1 MSFPTNPSNGDT
13 YLRYGRVYEYDS
25 TLSVWKIYK
34 SGISLNDMS
43 DVDTVTVAPVSGDTL
58 IWSGSVFAPGVVGGG
73 GGGIVSYDTIQDLPT
88 VGNSDG
94 DLALVT
100 STNTLYV
107 NNSGGWYSIPLNTT
121 APVITGINSSYVL
134 SSDGTPVVITGGV
147 ETPTGLPL
155 TWSYTVS
162 NGTLENNGGVTATIS
177 QVDNEFTITPT
188 TNTDYA
194 GVFNIDISVSDGM
207 STDTITVV
215 VNCLFGT
222 VVLTHTYENA
232 NAFNSSTSD
241 YFGRF
246 NTTCMNDSYMAIV
259 SYAENRI
266 YVYDTVTRV
275 LVTSYSAPLSPQAV
289 ALSDNNKLVVATGN
303 GQSAYILDLL
313 TGATLQTM
321 ANPNANIANTT
332 DYFGFAVGISP
343 NGSYAIVGAYREDD
357 ANSFADA
364 GVAYIFDV
372 TDGSLVY
379 TLANPNIYGTGAN
392 DNFGYSVAISNSYAS
407 VGAYQEDNA
416 GGLTSGALYIFD
428 LADGSLKWSIDNP
441 NTAGAQANDYFA
453 WSIAMT
459 DTYVVASAYGE
470 DVPSSGDGV
479 VYQFDIATGTLIRT
493 LSATSS
499 AVSLGYSVNCYGNL
513 IFAIST
519 TETLAG
525 AGGQGTAYLFD
536 ATTGNQ
542 LLQIGYPNTRD
553 PNTLA
558 DQFGYYPA
566 ALTANYI
573 VITAPNENAQDG
585 STNSG
590 AAYVFDV
597 TDGTLLERI
606 DNPNLYGGSLNDY
619 FGNNLSIGP
628 SQVVIGAYQ
637 EDMAIS
643 GTVYADTGAA
653 YQYNRNTGELQHTF
667 LWPQYSGAT
676 QTGVRFGWATAANS
690 AYSVVSAPYETRLNV
705 DFPYL
710 PEANPFTAPNDGLVY
725 VFDRATG
732 AQVTAITNPEPRGRS
747 NSAGDVVRLN
757 PYFGETLAMGDDMLA
772 VGHPQSRGTTT
783 WGVNYG
789 KVYVYNTEDWSIRY
803 TLTSKYTPV
812 YQDMF
817 GQAMSMYNK
826 SDILTKTYNSW
837 LNQYVSGNWL
847 AVGGARS
854 STTYTGGGIYV
865 HDAADGTLVKYIPGA
880 AANNRYF
887 GKAVSINSEYLAAGG
902 YDSNTVTIYKLNEGT
917 GWDLY
922 RTFTTTSLGLP
933 SGFGFQV
940 EVTDDGKVIVG
951 AYNANAAAD
960 GGRVYII
967 DIETSTL
974 EATITSPNVFGTA
987 NSDEF
992 GTAIAYNNG
1001 ALVASA
1007 LKEDDATGTTSG
1019 AAYQFSL

>member
-13 YLRYGRVYEYDS
+13 YLRYGRVYQYDS
-25 TLSVWKIYK
+25 TLSMWKIYK

-43 DVDTVTVAPVSGDTL
+43 DVDTATSTPVSGDTL
-58 IWSGSVFAPGVVGGG
+58 IWSGSVFAPGPASGGAA
-73 GGGIVSYDTIQDLPT
+73 SYATIQDLPMI
-88 VGNSDG
+88 GHSDG

-107 NNSGGWYSIPLNTT
+107 SNSGGWFVIVLNTT

-134 SSDGTPVVITGGV
+134 SSDGTPVVITGAV
-147 ETPTGLPL
+147 ETPTGAPL

-162 NGTLENNGGVTATIS
+162 EGTLENNGGVTATIS

-188 TNTDYA
+188 TNTAYA
-194 GVFNIDISVSDGM
+194 GIFNIDISVSDGI
-207 STDTITVV
+207 STDTITVT

-222 VVLTHTYENA
+222 VLLKHTYENA

-241 YFGRF
+241 YFGRL
-246 NTTCMNDSYMAIV
+246 NTTCMNDSYMVIV
-259 SYAENRI
+259 SYTENRI
-266 YVYDTVTRV
+266 YVYDTTTRV
-275 LVTSYSAPLSPQAV
+275 LVTSYSAPIGPNAL
-289 ALSDNNKLVVATGN
+289 ALSDNNKLVVGTTN

-321 ANPNANIANTT
+321 ANPNANTANTV

-343 NGSYAIVGAYREDD
+343 NGSYAIVSAHREDD
-357 ANSFADA
+357 ANGVDS

-379 TLANPNIYGTGAN
+379 TLANPNIYGTGAS
-392 DNFGYSVAISNSYAS
+392 DYFGYSVAISNSYAS
-407 VGAYQEDNA
+407 VGAYLEDNA
-416 GGLTSGALYIFD
+416 GGTTSGALYIFD

-441 NTAGAQANDYFA
+441 NTASTQANDYFA

-459 DTYVVASAYGE
+459 DTYVVAGAYGE
-470 DVPSSGDGV
+470 DFPSGGDGV
-479 VYQFDIATGTLIRT
+479 VYQFDIATGTLIHT
-493 LSATSS
+493 LSGTSS

-553 PNTLA
+553 PNTPA